1 MGHRS
6 EYHDMRD
13 HANARSQD
21 SNALA
26 AIHGVRKSYEPK
38 TTLVRSEKKFRDIQ
52 TEMCGK
58 GARRMQGS

>member
-1 MGHRS
+1 
-6 EYHDMRD
+6 MRD

-58 GARRMQGS
+58 GVVFYSNNGN